1 VEGSGTTLVCLRVPL
16 VLLTTTTSLPPPT
29 LPSFPARS
37 LPFDE
42 YAVWTENIEYVRK
55 ALDLPGSVRV
65 FMSDDA
71 ALAPGSESAKTLD
84 PMGKVKEVVPL
95 EPDVHPYVPAA

>member
-1 VEGSGTTLVCLRVPL
+1 LFARPPRPPHHHHIA
-16 VLLTTTTSLPPPT
+16 PPPT

-84 PMGKVKEVVPL
+84 PLGKVKEVVPL